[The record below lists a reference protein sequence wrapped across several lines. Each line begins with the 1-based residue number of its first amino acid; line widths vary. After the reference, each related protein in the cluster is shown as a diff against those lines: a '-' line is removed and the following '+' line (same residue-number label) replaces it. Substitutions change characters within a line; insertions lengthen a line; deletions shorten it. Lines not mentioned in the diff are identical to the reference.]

1 MAKKSI
7 DKASRDYEGFGI
19 HTQEQSTPYHLKLK
33 SLSLLFLMPCAII
46 L

>member
-19 HTQEQSTPYHLKLK
+19 HTQEQSTPYNLKLNSFIFK
-33 SLSLLFLMPCAII
+33 LCATI